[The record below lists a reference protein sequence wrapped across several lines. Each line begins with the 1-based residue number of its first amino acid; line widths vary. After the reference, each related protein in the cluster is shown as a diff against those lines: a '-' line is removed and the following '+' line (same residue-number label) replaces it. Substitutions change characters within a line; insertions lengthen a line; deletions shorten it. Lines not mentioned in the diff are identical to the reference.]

1 MKIKLP
7 DIGIEKMKVTDIL
20 VKKGDQIYKDESIIV
35 IEGEKTSMEIPSTE
49 NGIIKNIKVSIG
61 DIVHT
66 GSIILELNNN
76 ISTINNNTN
85 IISNHIKEKSSDV
98 DLINKIIVPNIN
110 NNESMKIIKI
120 FVKEGDKIYKNNP
133 LVTLENN
140 KTNFNVISFYDGL
153 IKKII
158 IKTGDDVKS
167 GDIIMLISVITSKNI
182 KKDNIDINSLLNINN
197 IIKKNSIHASPSV
210 RKIAR
215 QLNINLSNIIGTG
228 KKKRILKEDLLK
240 YISIN
245 DNNQKNISNI
255 SLPLSHNY
263 FQKFGEIE
271 EKKMNQIQK
280 ISAKNLTKNWVNIP
294 HVTQHIE
301 ADITVLE
308 SFRLQKNNEFN
319 KKNQD
324 IKITL
329 LSFLIKICAN
339 ALKKYPIFNSSL
351 LDNEKIILKKY
362 YNIGI
367 AINTNK
373 GLLVPVIFDLMNKNI
388 IDISKELILLSNK
401 AKLGKLIPSDMQGG
415 CFTLSNL
422 GSKTGSFFTPII
434 NSPEIAILGISQA
447 NIKPIWDGKKFI
459 PHLLLPL
466 SLSYDHRVING
477 VEAIIFLNYI
487 CDLISD
493 IRNLLM

>member
-7 DIGIEKMKVTDIL
+7 DIGIEEMKVTDIL
-20 VKKGDQIYKDESIIV
+20 VKKGDKIHKEDSIIV

-49 NGIIKNIKVSIG
+49 NGIITNIKVSIG

-76 ISTINNNTN
+76 ISTINNYTN
-85 IISNHIKEKSSDV
+85 IISDDVKDKISDIY
-98 DLINKIIVPNIN
+98 LINKIIVPNIDYDG
-110 NNESMKIIKI
+110 SMKIIKI
-120 FVKEGDKIYKNNP
+120 FVKKGDKVYKNNP

-140 KTNFNVISFYDGL
+140 KNNFNIISLYDGF

-158 IKTGDDVKS
+158 IKIGDDVKS
-167 GDIIMLISVITSKNI
+167 GDNIMLISTIASENI
-182 KKDNIDINSLLNINN
+182 KKDNINVNSLLNINN
-197 IIKKNSIHASPSV
+197 IITNNSIHASPSV

-215 QLNINLSNIIGTG
+215 KLNINLLNVIGSG
-228 KKKRILKEDLLK
+228 NKKRILKEDLLK

-245 DNNQKNISNI
+245 NNQKNISNI
-255 SLPLSHNY
+255 SLSFTSDF
-263 FQKFGEIE
+263 FQKFGKIE
-271 EKKMNQIQK
+271 QKEMNQIQK
-280 ISAKNLTKNWVNIP
+280 MSAKNLTKNWKNIP

-308 SFRLQKNNEFN
+308 SFRIQKNNELN
-319 KKNQD
+319 KKNKN

-351 LDNEKIILKKY
+351 LDNKKIILKKY

-367 AINTNK
+367 AINTDK

-388 IDISKELILLSNK
+388 IDISRELVLLSNK
-401 AKLGKLIPSDMQGG
+401 AKSGKLIPSDMQGG

-422 GSKTGSFFTPII
+422 GNKTGSFFTPII

-447 NIKPIWDGKKFI
+447 NIKPFWNGKKFI